1 VVVHAI
7 QDAPKHYMTTPLGYA
22 TLGFYGASLVFYSY
36 YLYAVKRVV
45 GWAAT
50 LCLAGGII
58 VHWQALLER
67 SRMLNNVPYQDW
79 VGSLSLFAWFL
90 AVTYLGVETY
100 HKQRSVGP
108 FVLPAVIVLVL
119 TSTVVANITPAVPP
133 PSQGSAFALHVTM
146 NILAYSAF
154 TLAFVMSV
162 IYLLQNR
169 VLRDRKLGDTFWRF
183 PPLEALE
190 RMSRTSVVIG
200 IVGLSLGIV
209 LGMVKAT
216 QLWKGSWSW
225 DPKVIASFAVWGIY
239 MVYLWLGNTTAWRG
253 ARASVLCVV
262 NYLLVIFSYTVV
274 NLFLS
279 EHHRYF

>member
-1 VVVHAI
+1 
-7 QDAPKHYMTTPLGYA
+7 MTTPLGYA
-22 TLGFYGASLVFYSY
+22 TLAFYGAGLICYTY
-36 YLYAVKRVV
+36 YLYAVKRLV
-45 GWAAT
+45 GWTAT

-90 AVTYLGVETY
+90 AVTYLGIETY
-100 HKQRSVGP
+100 HRQRSVGP
-108 FVLPAVIVLVL
+108 FALPLVIALMV
-119 TSTVVANITPAVPP
+119 TSTIASGVSPRVPP
-133 PSQGSAFALHVTM
+133 PSQGSAFALHVTLSM
-146 NILAYSAF
+146 LAYSAF
-154 TLAFVMSV
+154 TLAFLTSV

-169 VLRDRKLGDTFWRF
+169 VLRDRKLGGTFWKF

-200 IVGLSLGIV
+200 VVALSVGIV

-216 QLWKGSWSW
+216 ALWKGVWSW
-225 DPKVIASFAVWGIY
+225 DPKVIASFVVWGIY
-239 MVYLWLGNTTAWRG
+239 VVYLWLGNTTAWRG
-253 ARASVLCVV
+253 ARASILCVL
-262 NYLLVIFSYTVV
+262 NFLLLIFSYTVV
-274 NLFLS
+274 NLLLS